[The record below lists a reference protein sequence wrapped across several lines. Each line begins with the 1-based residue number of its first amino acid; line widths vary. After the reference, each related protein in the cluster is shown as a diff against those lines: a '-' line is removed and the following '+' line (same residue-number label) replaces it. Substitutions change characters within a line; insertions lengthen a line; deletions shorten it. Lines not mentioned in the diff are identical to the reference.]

1 MDRVPGVTDWMHPE
15 IAEWQARGRRVR
27 ATGPT
32 LGEVEVFVVDAPART
47 TEDLE
52 PLVVVHGFP
61 TSSFD
66 FAHLLDAMSE
76 RRRVVLVDLPGF
88 GLSDK
93 PDMPYKVAGSAD
105 AVASVAA
112 QLGLDRVALLSHDM
126 GDTVVGE
133 LLARQLDGDWDVEVT
148 RRVVTNGS
156 IYIEMAHLTDGQL
169 LLLSLPDERAEA
181 GPGPDLLAAS
191 LVATLAP
198 AHSDVDMSAHA
209 ELQCHLAGD
218 RLLPRI
224 IRYIE
229 ERRANESR
237 FTGAIETHP
246 SELHVV
252 WGPEDPIAVAAMAE
266 RLHAA
271 RPDAT
276 LTWID
281 GAGHYP
287 QLEDPAAYL
296 AALDAAIG

>member
-1 MDRVPGVTDWMHPE
+1 MTTWMHPE
-15 IAEWQARGRRVR
+15 IGDWEARGRRV
-27 ATGPT
+27 AASGPT
-32 LGEVEVFVVDAPART
+32 LGDVDVFVVDAPART
-47 TEDLE
+47 SEELE

-66 FAHLLDAMSE
+66 FAHLVDQLSD

-93 PDMPYKVAGSAD
+93 PDAPYRVAGSAD
-105 AVASVAA
+105 AVASVCD
-112 QLGLDRVALLSHDM
+112 QLGLRRFALLSHDM

-133 LLARQLDGDWDVEVT
+133 LLARQLDGDWDVDVT

-169 LLLSLPDERAEA
+169 MLLSMPDERAA
-181 GPGPDLLAAS
+181 RGPGPELLAAS

-198 AHSDVDMSAHA
+198 AHADVDMSAHA
-209 ELQCHLAGD
+209 ELQCHLGGD

-229 ERRANESR
+229 ERRADEAR
-237 FTGAIETHP
+237 FTGAIEAHP
-246 SELHVV
+246 SDLHVV
-252 WGPEDPIAVAAMAE
+252 WGPEDPIAVAAMAD
-266 RLHAA
+266 RLVAA

-276 LTWID
+276 LTWIE

-287 QLEDPAAYL
+287 QLEEPRSYL
-296 AALDAAIG
+296 EALRAAIG